1 LTVTAGRTPD
11 LATREQVVSAISK
24 IYNLSGRPLRI
35 VGVNAYGVRNR
46 FRLREWERI
55 LDQLERT
62 ERLKRDDQ
70 VRLVRERLKVIISFA
85 IKNVPFYGKFSSL
98 LAGIDNADV
107 FDILAK
113 LPPVGK
119 EDINREP
126 EAFLSSARGRH
137 VISRTSGTTGTPF
150 YVHMD
155 RHTFVLGDALWWRRT
170 RWAGYEKADWI
181 ARLVGDPIIPLRIKN
196 PEKPWIISHLDRRI
210 YFSTFHLSKHTAVR
224 IGELLKRR
232 KPSFIMGY
240 PSSLE
245 ILCSY
250 LEESGFESG
259 WKPKNILFSSEPM
272 YAHQEKIV
280 RRVFQS
286 DIRGIYGSA
295 EKVISAAQCERGTYH
310 LSIVDGYL
318 EGQFGIMENRQPGL
332 VTTLTNRVMPLIR
345 YRIGD
350 VISAE
355 PSLVCKC
362 GRTLPAI
369 SPVITKQEDWV
380 ITPSGRKISPSA
392 ITWAFKHLSGIRK
405 AQLVQD
411 EIASI
416 KVYVD
421 ADEANFLEYRTVLKE
436 SLREF
441 FFGEMD
447 VEIIKTDRIDV
458 MQSGKSRFVV
468 NKLRRGF
475 PDAATDPE
483 SQNG

>member
-1 LTVTAGRTPD
+1 
-11 LATREQVVSAISK
+11 
-24 IYNLSGRPLRI
+24 
-35 VGVNAYGVRNR
+35 
-46 FRLREWERI
+46 
-55 LDQLERT
+55 
-62 ERLKRDDQ
+62 
-70 VRLVRERLKVIISFA
+70 
-85 IKNVPFYGKFSSL
+85 
-98 LAGIDNADV
+98 
-107 FDILAK
+107 
-113 LPPVGK
+113 
-119 EDINREP
+119 
-126 EAFLSSARGRH
+126 

>member
-1 LTVTAGRTPD
+1 VG
-11 LATREQVVSAISK
+11 AISK
-24 IYNLSGRPLRI
+24 IYAFSGRPLRI

-46 FRLREWERI
+46 LRLREWERR
-55 LDQLERT
+55 LEQLEYT

-70 VRLVRERLKVIISFA
+70 VRLVREKLKDIISFA
-85 IKNVPFYGKFSSL
+85 IRNVPFYRKFSSL
-98 LAGIDNADV
+98 LVKIDGADI
-107 FDILAK
+107 FEILEQ

-119 EDINREP
+119 EDINSEP
-126 EAFLSSARGRH
+126 EAFLSFSHGKH

-155 RHTFVLGDALWWRRT
+155 RDTFVLGEALGWRRT

-181 ARLVGDPIIPLRIKN
+181 ARLVGDPIIPLRIKK
-196 PEKPWIISHLDRRI
+196 PKKPWIISRPDRRI
-210 YFSTFHLSKHTAVR
+210 YFSTFHLSKDVAVK
-224 IGELLKRR
+224 IGELLNRK
-232 KPSFIMGY
+232 KPSYIMGY

-259 WKPKNILFSSEPM
+259 WKPKHILFSSEPM
-272 YAHQEKIV
+272 YAHQERII

-286 DIRGIYGSA
+286 DIRGFYGSG
-295 EKVISAAQCERGTYH
+295 EKAVSAAQCEKGTYH
-310 LSIVDGYL
+310 LSLVDGYL

-350 VISAE
+350 VIRAE
-355 PSLVCKC
+355 PSLMCEC

-380 ITPSGRKISPSA
+380 ITPSGRKIAPSA
-392 ITWAFKHLSGIRK
+392 IVWAFIHQDISGINK
-405 AQLVQD
+405 AQVVQ
-411 EIASI
+411 EEAASI

-421 ADEANFLEYRTVLKE
+421 ADESSFLKYKTILKE
-436 SLREF
+436 SLQKV

-447 VEIIKTDRIDV
+447 VEIIRTDRIEV
-458 MQSGKSRFVV
+458 MRSGKSRFVV
-468 NKLRRGF
+468 NKLRSGF
-475 PDAATDPE
+475 PDAAIDAE